1 MDYGRL
7 EPSEPGGSSSMER
20 SHQSE
25 LATSRGNT
33 RSKKKLLVVLSVI
46 SIVLIAASAAS
57 AVFLIG
63 VRSRASGKS
72 LNPSLAHRPTQ
83 AISRTCS
90 KTRFPSLCLNSL
102 VEFPG
107 ALSATEEDLVHI
119 SFNMTL
125 QRLNKALYASSGIS
139 NLATDPL
146 SRSAYD
152 DCLELLDDSIDA
164 LSRSL
169 TSVVTGGG
177 GGAAAHDVVTW
188 LSAALTNQDTCGE
201 GFDGVAGGA
210 VKSHMAESLRD
221 LSELVSNC
229 LAIFSGSVSDDFSG
243 IPIQNRRRLLEE
255 EEEEEEMEGGDISG
269 DFPIWLG
276 RRERRLLALPV
287 SAIQADIVVS
297 NAGNGSNG
305 EYKTILEAIKK
316 VPEHSSR
323 RTIIY
328 VRAGR

>member
-1 MDYGRL
+1 MGYGRL

-25 LATSRGNT
+25 HATSRGNT

-72 LNPSLAHRPTQ
+72 VNPSLAHRPTQ

-152 DCLELLDDSIDA
+152 DCLELLDHSIDA

-177 GGAAAHDVVTW
+177 GGAASHDVVTW

-201 GFDGVAGGA
+201 GFDGVAGGV

-229 LAIFSGSVSDDFSG
+229 LAIFSGTVSDDFSG

-255 EEEEEEMEGGDISG
+255 KVEEMEGGDISG

-297 NAGNGSNG
+297 KDGNGSNG